1 MAQAFKRYTN
11 RFVGTSQ
18 NVAIG
23 TTYIRIGPNN
33 GAAFGSSY
41 ITASTKAAI
50 IVGLTLCN
58 VASPAASIKA
68 SVKLSDD
75 NATNACWIA
84 LNVPIPAGDSIEL
97 IQGKLVLEQD
107 DSVYVASDTA
117 TSLDVVMSVLLD
129 V

>member
-11 RFVGTSQ
+11 RYVGTSQ
-18 NVAIG
+18 TVAIG

-58 VASPAASIKA
+58 ITSGAIKA

-75 NATNACWIA
+75 SASNACWIA
-84 LNVPIPAGDSIEL
+84 LNVPIPTGDTIEL

>member
-11 RFVGTSQ
+11 RCVGTSQ
-18 NVAIG
+18 SVAIG

-58 VASPAASIKA
+58 VTSGSIKA

-75 NATNACWIA
+75 NASNACWIA
-84 LNVPIPAGDSIEL
+84 LNVPIPAGDAIEL

>member
-11 RFVGTSQ
+11 RYVGTSQ
-18 NVAIG
+18 SVAIG

-58 VASPAASIKA
+58 ITSGSIKA

-75 NATNACWIA
+75 NASNACWIA
-84 LNVPIPAGDSIEL
+84 LNVPIPAGDAIEL

>member
-11 RFVGTSQ
+11 RHVGTSQ
-18 NVAIG
+18 SVAIG
-23 TTYIRIGPNN
+23 TSWIRIGPNN

-50 IVGLTLCN
+50 VVGMTLCN
-58 VASPAASIKA
+58 ITTGAIKA

-75 NATNACWIA
+75 NASNACWIA
-84 LNVPIPAGDSIEL
+84 VNVPIPAGDSIEL
-97 IQGKLVLEQD
+97 IQGKLVLLQD
-107 DSVYVASDTA
+107 DSVYVSSDTA

>member
-11 RFVGTSQ
+11 RHVGTSQ
-18 NVAIG
+18 SVAIG

-50 IVGLTLCN
+50 IVGLPLCN
-58 VASPAASIKA
+58 VTSGAIKA

-75 NATNACWIA
+75 SASNACWIA
-84 LNVPIPAGDSIEL
+84 LNVPIPAGDAIEL

>member
-11 RFVGTSQ
+11 RYVGTSQ
-18 NVAIG
+18 TAIIG

-33 GAAFGSSY
+33 GDEFDSNY

-50 IVGLTLCN
+50 VVGLTLCN
-58 VASPAASIKA
+58 VTSGAIKA
-68 SVKLSDD
+68 NVKLSDD
-75 NATNACWIA
+75 EGSNSCWIA
-84 LNVPIPAGDSIEL
+84 LNVPIPAGDAIEL

>member
-11 RFVGTSQ
+11 RYVGTSQ
-18 NVAIG
+18 TVAIG

-58 VASPAASIKA
+58 VTSGAIKA

-75 NATNACWIA
+75 NASNACWIA
-84 LNVPIPAGDSIEL
+84 LNVPIPAGDAIEL

>member
-11 RFVGTSQ
+11 RHVGTSQ
-18 NVAIG
+18 SVAIG
-23 TTYIRIGPNN
+23 TSWIRIGPSD
-33 GAAFGSSY
+33 GDAFGSGF

-58 VASPAASIKA
+58 VTSGAIKA

-75 NATNACWIA
+75 NASNACWIA
-84 LNVPIPAGDSIEL
+84 LNVPIPAGDAIEL

>member
-11 RFVGTSQ
+11 RHVGTSQ
-18 NVAIG
+18 SVAIG
-23 TTYIRIGPNN
+23 TSWIRIGPNN

-58 VASPAASIKA
+58 VTSGAIKA

-75 NATNACWIA
+75 SASNACWIA
-84 LNVPIPAGDSIEL
+84 LNVPIPAGDAIEL

>member
-11 RFVGTSQ
+11 RYVGTTQ
-18 NVAIG
+18 TAKVG

-58 VASPAASIKA
+58 VTSGSIKA
-68 SVKLSDD
+68 SVTLSDD
-75 NATNACWIA
+75 NASNACWIA

>member
-11 RFVGTSQ
+11 RYVGTSQ
-18 NVAIG
+18 TVAIG

-58 VASPAASIKA
+58 ITSGAIKA

-75 NATNACWIA
+75 EGSNSCWIA
-84 LNVPIPAGDSIEL
+84 LNVPIPAGDTIEL

>member
-11 RFVGTSQ
+11 RHVGTSQ
-18 NVAIG
+18 SVAIG

-58 VASPAASIKA
+58 ITSGSIKA

-75 NATNACWIA
+75 NASNACWIA
-84 LNVPIPAGDSIEL
+84 LNVPIPAGDAIEL

>member
-11 RFVGTSQ
+11 RYVGTSQ
-18 NVAIG
+18 TVAIG

-58 VASPAASIKA
+58 VTSGSIKA

-75 NATNACWIA
+75 SASNACWIA
-84 LNVPIPAGDSIEL
+84 LNVPIPAGDAIEL

>member
-11 RFVGTSQ
+11 RYVGTSQ
-18 NVAIG
+18 TVAIG

-50 IVGLTLCN
+50 VVGMTLCN
-58 VASPAASIKA
+58 VTSGSIKA
-68 SVKLSDD
+68 NVKLSDD
-75 NATNACWIA
+75 DASNACWIA
-84 LNVPIPAGDSIEL
+84 LNVPIPAGDAIEL

>member
-11 RFVGTSQ
+11 RHVGTSQ
-18 NVAIG
+18 SVAIG

-58 VASPAASIKA
+58 VTSGSIKA

-75 NATNACWIA
+75 DASNACWIA
-84 LNVPIPAGDSIEL
+84 LNVPIPAGDAIEL

>member
-11 RFVGTSQ
+11 RHVGTSQ
-18 NVAIG
+18 SVAIG

-58 VASPAASIKA
+58 ITSGSIKA
-68 SVKLSDD
+68 SVALTDD
-75 NATNACWIA
+75 DGSTNLCYIA
-84 LNVPIPAGDSIEL
+84 NVVPIPAGDAIEL
-97 IQGKLVLEQD
+97 IQGKLVLEQN
-107 DSVYVASDTA
+107 DSVWVKSDTA
-117 TSLDVVMSVLLD
+117 VSIDVVMSVLLD

>member
-1 MAQAFKRYTN
+1 MAKAFKRYTN
-11 RFVGTSQ
+11 RYVGTSQ
-18 NVAIG
+18 TVAIG

-58 VASPAASIKA
+58 VTSGAIKA

-75 NATNACWIA
+75 SASNACWIA
-84 LNVPIPAGDSIEL
+84 LNVPIPAGDAIEL

>member
-58 VASPAASIKA
+58 VTSGSIKA

-75 NATNACWIA
+75 NASNACWIA
-84 LNVPIPAGDSIEL
+84 LNVPIPAGDAIEL

>member
-11 RFVGTSQ
+11 RYVGTSQ
-18 NVAIG
+18 SVAIG

-58 VASPAASIKA
+58 VTSGAIKA

-75 NATNACWIA
+75 EGTSACWIA
-84 LNVPIPAGDSIEL
+84 VNVPIPAGDTIEL

>member
-11 RFVGTSQ
+11 RYVGTSQ
-18 NVAIG
+18 TVAIG

-58 VASPAASIKA
+58 VTSGSIKA

-75 NATNACWIA
+75 NASNACWIA
-84 LNVPIPAGDSIEL
+84 LNVPIPAGDAIEL

>member
-11 RFVGTSQ
+11 RYVGTSQ
-18 NVAIG
+18 TVAIG
-23 TTYIRIGPNN
+23 TSWIRIGPNN
-33 GAAFGSSY
+33 GTAFGSSY

-58 VASPAASIKA
+58 VTSGSIKA

-75 NATNACWIA
+75 DASNACWIA
-84 LNVPIPAGDSIEL
+84 LNVPIPAGDAIEL

>member
-11 RFVGTSQ
+11 RYVGTSQ
-18 NVAIG
+18 SVAIG

-41 ITASTKAAI
+41 ITATTKAAI

-58 VASPAASIKA
+58 ITSGSIKA

-75 NATNACWIA
+75 DASNACWIA
-84 LNVPIPAGDSIEL
+84 LNVPIPAGDAIEL

>member
-18 NVAIG
+18 SVAIG

-58 VASPAASIKA
+58 VTSGSIKA

-75 NATNACWIA
+75 NASNACWIA

>member
-18 NVAIG
+18 SVAIG

-58 VASPAASIKA
+58 VTSGAIKA

-75 NATNACWIA
+75 NASNACWIA
-84 LNVPIPAGDSIEL
+84 LNVPIPAGDAIEL

>member
-11 RFVGTSQ
+11 RHVGTSQ
-18 NVAIG
+18 SVAIG

-58 VASPAASIKA
+58 ITSGSIKA

-75 NATNACWIA
+75 NASNACWIA
-84 LNVPIPAGDSIEL
+84 LNVPIPAGDAIEL
-97 IQGKLVLEQD
+97 IQGKLVLQQD

>member
-11 RFVGTSQ
+11 RYVGTSQ
-18 NVAIG
+18 TVAIG

-58 VASPAASIKA
+58 ITSGAIKA
-68 SVKLSDD
+68 SVALTDD
-75 NATNACWIA
+75 DGSTNLCYIA
-84 LNVPIPAGDSIEL
+84 KVVPIPAGDTVEL

-107 DSVYVASDTA
+107 DSVWVKSDTA

>member
-11 RFVGTSQ
+11 RHVGTSQ
-18 NVAIG
+18 SVAIG

-33 GAAFGSSY
+33 GAAFGSLY

-58 VASPAASIKA
+58 VTSGAIKA

-75 NATNACWIA
+75 NASNACWIA
-84 LNVPIPAGDSIEL
+84 LNVPIPAGDAIEL

>member
-11 RFVGTSQ
+11 RYVGTTQS
-18 NVAIG
+18 VAIG

-33 GAAFGSSY
+33 GDEFDSNY
-41 ITASTKAAI
+41 ITAAGKAAI

-58 VASPAASIKA
+58 ITSGAIKA

-75 NATNACWIA
+75 EGSNSCWIA
-84 LNVPIPAGDSIEL
+84 LNVPIPAGDAIEL
-97 IQGKLVLEQD
+97 IQGKLVLQQD

>member
-11 RFVGTSQ
+11 RYVGTSQ
-18 NVAIG
+18 TVAIG

-58 VASPAASIKA
+58 VTSGEIKA

-75 NATNACWIA
+75 SASNACWIA
-84 LNVPIPAGDSIEL
+84 LNVPIPAGDTIEL

>member
-11 RFVGTSQ
+11 RYVGTSQ
-18 NVAIG
+18 TVAIG

-58 VASPAASIKA
+58 VTSGAIKA
-68 SVKLSDD
+68 SVKLSED
-75 NATNACWIA
+75 NASTACWIA
-84 LNVPIPAGDSIEL
+84 LNVLIPAGDSIEL

-107 DSVYVASDTA
+107 DSVYVSSDTA

>member
-11 RFVGTSQ
+11 RYVGTSQ
-18 NVAIG
+18 SVAIG

-33 GAAFGSSY
+33 GEAFGSSY

-58 VASPAASIKA
+58 VTSGSIKA

-75 NATNACWIA
+75 DASNACWIA
-84 LNVPIPAGDSIEL
+84 LNVPIPAGDAIEL

>member
-11 RFVGTSQ
+11 RHVGTSQ
-18 NVAIG
+18 SVAIG

-58 VASPAASIKA
+58 VTSGAIKA

-75 NATNACWIA
+75 DATNACWIA
-84 LNVPIPAGDSIEL
+84 LNVPIPAGDAIEL
-97 IQGKLVLEQD
+97 IQGKLVLQQD

>member
-18 NVAIG
+18 SVAIG

-58 VASPAASIKA
+58 ITSGSIKA

-75 NATNACWIA
+75 NASNACWIA
-84 LNVPIPAGDSIEL
+84 LNVPIPAGDAIEL

>member
-11 RFVGTSQ
+11 RHVGTSQ
-18 NVAIG
+18 SVAIG
-23 TTYIRIGPNN
+23 TSWIRIGPSD
-33 GAAFGSSY
+33 GDAFGSGY

-58 VASPAASIKA
+58 VTSGAIKA

-75 NATNACWIA
+75 NASNACWIA
-84 LNVPIPAGDSIEL
+84 LNVPIPAGDTIEL

>member
-11 RFVGTSQ
+11 RYVGTSQ
-18 NVAIG
+18 PVAIG

-58 VASPAASIKA
+58 VTSGAIKA

-75 NATNACWIA
+75 NASNACWIA
-84 LNVPIPAGDSIEL
+84 LNVPIPAGDAIEL

>member
-11 RFVGTSQ
+11 RHVGTSQ
-18 NVAIG
+18 SVAIG
-23 TTYIRIGPNN
+23 TSWIRIGPSD
-33 GAAFGSSY
+33 GDAFGSGY

-58 VASPAASIKA
+58 VTSGAIKA

-75 NATNACWIA
+75 SASNACWIA
-84 LNVPIPAGDSIEL
+84 LNVPIPAGDAIEL

>member
-11 RFVGTSQ
+11 RYVGTSQ
-18 NVAIG
+18 TVAIG

-58 VASPAASIKA
+58 VTSGAIKA

-75 NATNACWIA
+75 SASNACWIA
-84 LNVPIPAGDSIEL
+84 LNVPIPAGDTIEL